1 MPTKFKGTHAEMT
14 ALNTFIKLMRGADSL
29 NSRLMPVIER
39 HRLTFSQFGVMEALY
54 HLGPLCHTELAQK
67 ILRSGGNVTLVAKN
81 LERNGWVRR
90 VPSPE
95 DKRVRRL
102 ALTSKGKSL
111 IGKAFRDHVAN
122 LVQQM
127 SALSPAE
134 QDELGRLAKK
144 LGIHSGHSGA

>member
-67 ILRSGGNVTLVAKN
+67 ILRSGGNLTLVAKN

>member
-1 MPTKFKGTHAEMT
+1 MPTKFKGTRAETT
-14 ALNTFIKLMRGADSL
+14 ALNAFIKLMRSADAL

-39 HRLTFSQFGVMEALY
+39 HGLTFSQFGAMEALY

-67 ILRSGGNVTLVAKN
+67 ILRSGGNLTLVAKN

-102 ALTSKGKSL
+102 ELTPKGKSL
-111 IGKAFRDHVAN
+111 IERAFRDHVAN
-122 LVQQM
+122 LVQHM
-127 SALSPAE
+127 AALTIAE
-134 QDELGRLAKK
+134 QDELSRLTKK
-144 LGIHSGHSGA
+144 LGIQTG

>member
-1 MPTKFKGTHAEMT
+1 MPTKFKGSRAETT
-14 ALNTFIKLMRGADSL
+14 ALNTFIKLMRAADSI
-29 NSRLMPVIER
+29 NSRLMPVIEQ
-39 HRLTFSQFGVMEALY
+39 HGLTFSQFGVLEALY

-67 ILRSGGNVTLVAKN
+67 ILRSGGNLTLVAKN
-81 LERNGWVRR
+81 LERNGWVRP

-102 ALTSKGKSL
+102 GLTPKGKSL
-111 IGKAFRDHVAN
+111 IERAFRDHVAN

-127 SALSPAE
+127 SALTAAE

-144 LGIHSGHSGA
+144 LGIQTG

>member
-1 MPTKFKGTHAEMT
+1 MPTKFKGTRAETT
-14 ALNTFIKLMRGADSL
+14 ALNTFIKLMRAADSI
-29 NSRLMPVIER
+29 NSRLMPVIEQ
-39 HRLTFSQFGVMEALY
+39 HGLTFSQFGVLEALY

-67 ILRSGGNVTLVAKN
+67 ILRSGGNLTLVAKN
-81 LERNGWVRR
+81 LERNGWVRP

-102 ALTSKGKSL
+102 GLTPKGKSL
-111 IGKAFRDHVAN
+111 IERAFRDHVAN

-127 SALSPAE
+127 SALTAAE

-144 LGIHSGHSGA
+144 LGIQTG

>member
-1 MPTKFKGTHAEMT
+1 MPTKFKGTRAET
-14 ALNTFIKLMRGADSL
+14 IALNAFIKLMRAADSI
-29 NSRLMPVIER
+29 NSRLMPVIEQ
-39 HRLTFSQFGVMEALY
+39 HGLTFSQFGVLEALY

-67 ILRSGGNVTLVAKN
+67 ILRTGGNLTLVAKN

-95 DKRVRRL
+95 DLRVRRL
-102 ALTSKGKSL
+102 ALTPKGKSL
-111 IGKAFRDHVAN
+111 IEKAFRDHVAN

-127 SALSPAE
+127 SALTAAE

-144 LGIHSGHSGA
+144 LGIQNS

>member
-29 NSRLMPVIER
+29 NSRLMPVIEQ
-39 HRLTFSQFGVMEALY
+39 HGLTFSQFGVMEALY

-67 ILRSGGNVTLVAKN
+67 ILRSGGNLTLVAKN

-102 ALTSKGKSL
+102 ALTAKGKSL

-127 SALSPAE
+127 SALSSAE

-144 LGIHSGHSGA
+144 LGIHNGHSGA

>member
-1 MPTKFKGTHAEMT
+1 MPTKFKGTRAETM

-29 NSRLMPVIER
+29 NSRLMPVIEQ
-39 HRLTFSQFGVMEALY
+39 HGLTFSQFGVLEALY
-54 HLGPLCHTELAQK
+54 HVGPLCHTELAQK
-67 ILRSGGNVTLVAKN
+67 ILRSGGNLTLVASN

-102 ALTSKGKSL
+102 TLTPKGKSL
-111 IGKAFRDHVAN
+111 IERAFRDHVAN

-127 SALSPAE
+127 SALTPAE
-134 QDELGRLAKK
+134 QEELGRLAKK
-144 LGIHSGHSGA
+144 LGIQSP

>member
-1 MPTKFKGTHAEMT
+1 MPTKFKGTRTETT
-14 ALNTFIKLMRGADSL
+14 ALNAFIKLQRAADSL
-29 NSRLMPVIER
+29 NDRLMPLMEQ
-39 HRLTFSQFGVMEALY
+39 HGLTFSQFGVLEALY

-67 ILRSGGNVTLVAKN
+67 ILRSGGNLTLVAKN

-102 ALTSKGKSL
+102 ALTPKGKSV
-111 IGKAFRDHVAN
+111 IEKAFRDHLAN

-127 SALSPAE
+127 SALTTAE
-134 QDELGRLAKK
+134 QEELGRLSKK
-144 LGIHSGHSGA
+144 LGIQS